1 MREVLCLYVALHI
14 KMENLAHQVEEIEAL
29 SAIYDQDFVVI
40 DEANRIYE
48 IRVCHDNDSWWSATL
63 QFLLPPQY
71 PARVPPVFEIHSAWM
86 NDAEMFEASDLLYTI
101 YRENQ
106 GEIVLYQ
113 WVEALRTFID
123 GKFNDQGQTDIEQLS
138 SSDSLKNTGNPFS
151 FTAMFK

>member
-1 MREVLCLYVALHI
+1 
-14 KMENLAHQVEEIEAL
+14 MENLAHQVEEIEAL

-123 GKFNDQGQTDIEQLS
+123 GKFNDRGQTDFEQLS
-138 SSDSLKNTGNPFS
+138 SSDSLKNTGNPFFS